1 MSKEEILSQIYDMF
15 EDGVSVEEVA
25 KYFEN
30 LQSQLDIANKKLDKI
45 KDINRFSYTINFM
58 LEFIEYTKRSEITN
72 EDDIKNKFDFEDF
85 MKTMYGSIEEFKKYN
100 LKDMEEDFKSICNYL
115 EKYEKISKL
124 VEEVSNE

>member
-1 MSKEEILSQIYDMF
+1 ML
-15 EDGVSVEEVA
+15 
-25 KYFEN
+25 
-30 LQSQLDIANKKLDKI
+30 KI